1 MLAIRAKTVF
11 RETEG
16 EETIFRPKNL
26 FRLVCLTVF
35 PAVKAGQ
42 VLEKFSFPAG

>member
-1 MLAIRAKTVF
+1 MLAIRAKTVL

-16 EETIFRPKNL
+16 QETIFRPKNL

-35 PAVKAGQ
+35 PVGKAPQ